1 MNGLFE
7 KKIIHI
13 NNMKIRKMQIS
24 DYKSVY
30 DLWMP
35 CKGMGLNDV
44 DDSENGINRFLKRN
58 PDTCFVAEVDDKIV
72 GAILTGN
79 DGRHGYIYHTSVH
92 PSYQKQGIGSALVKN
107 SLEEL
112 KKAGISKV
120 ALVVF
125 KNNLAGNTFWEKQGF
140 TVRSDLTYR
149 NKSLVEMVRIDT

>member
-1 MNGLFE
+1 
-7 KKIIHI
+7 
-13 NNMKIRKMQIS
+13 MKIRKMQIS

-30 DLWMP
+30 NLWMS
-35 CKGMGLNDV
+35 CKGMGLNNV
-44 DDSENGINRFLKRN
+44 DYSENGIILFLKRN
-58 PDTCFVAEVDDKIV
+58 PDTCFVAEADDKIV

-79 DGRHGYIYHTSVH
+79 DGRRGYIYYTSVH

-120 ALVVF
+120 SLVVF
-125 KNNLAGNTFWEKQGF
+125 KNNLAGNGFWEKQGF